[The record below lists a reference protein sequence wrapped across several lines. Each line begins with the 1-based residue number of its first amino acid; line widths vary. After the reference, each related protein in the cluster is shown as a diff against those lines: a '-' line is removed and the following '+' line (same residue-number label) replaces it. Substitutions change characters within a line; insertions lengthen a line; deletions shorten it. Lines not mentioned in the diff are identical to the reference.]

1 MMPEWLMG
9 ENRNIMPRM
18 GLSARKMDRLP
29 SMLNRP
35 APARNRNHSVMSGPN
50 SLPIDEVPARCMAN
64 RPQIMMMVM
73 MMTLV
78 WPSPSSAWPH
88 SMVRRPSMAVVT
100 VTAGVR
106 MPSASSAAP
115 PIMAGRISHGATLR
129 TRLNRAKM
137 PPSLWLS
144 ALMAISTYLTV
155 VTSVMVQITSESAP
169 RIMSSLTVP
178 MPPLL
183 ATIDFMVYMG
193 LVPMSP

>member
-1 MMPEWLMG
+1 
-9 ENRNIMPRM
+9 
-18 GLSARKMDRLP
+18 
-29 SMLNRP
+29 
-35 APARNRNHSVMSGPN
+35 
-50 SLPIDEVPARCMAN
+50 
-64 RPQIMMMVM
+64 
-73 MMTLV
+73 
-78 WPSPSSAWPH
+78 
-88 SMVRRPSMAVVT
+88 MVRRPSMAVVT

-129 TRLNRAKM
+129 TKLNRAKM

-144 ALMAISTYLTV
+144 AFMAITTYLTV
-155 VTSVMVQITSESAP
+155 VTSVMVQMTSESAP
-169 RIMSSLTVP
+169 KIMSSLTVP

>member
-1 MMPEWLMG
+1 
-9 ENRNIMPRM
+9 
-18 GLSARKMDRLP
+18 
-29 SMLNRP
+29 
-35 APARNRNHSVMSGPN
+35 
-50 SLPIDEVPARCMAN
+50 
-64 RPQIMMMVM
+64 
-73 MMTLV
+73 
-78 WPSPSSAWPH
+78 
-88 SMVRRPSMAVVT
+88 MAVVT

-115 PIMAGRISHGATLR
+115 PIMAGRISHGATFR

-144 ALMAISTYLTV
+144 AFMAITTYLTV
-155 VTSVMVQITSESAP
+155 VTSVMVQMTSESAP